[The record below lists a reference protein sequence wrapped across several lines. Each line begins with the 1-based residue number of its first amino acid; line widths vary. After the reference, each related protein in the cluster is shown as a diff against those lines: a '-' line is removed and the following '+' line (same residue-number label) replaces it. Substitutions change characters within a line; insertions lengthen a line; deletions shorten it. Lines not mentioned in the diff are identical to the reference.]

1 MEEEKVPFREQD
13 ETEWCSKRKV
23 LVTLFF
29 AFFLTFPIGL
39 TIMMTIVLAG
49 SGKSDGNSTVIE

>member
-1 MEEEKVPFREQD
+1 MPFREQD